1 MAGSGNKNGRR
12 EPDVGKGRN
21 SNCLKK
27 ETGSIRFPHVSFF
40 MHGKTVDGFLF
51 VKSVILIKNNY
62 F

>member
-1 MAGSGNKNGRR
+1 MK
-12 EPDVGKGRN
+12 E
-21 SNCLKK
+21 

-40 MHGKTVDGFLF
+40 MHGKAADGFLF